1 MKKRL
6 RRPHIFA
13 LVTGLSL
20 ALMYFAYIPAIGVLG
35 RVLIL
40 FSTLAHELGHGLTA
54 MVVGGHFDT
63 VKIYWDASGVTH
75 SSRPDGRIASA
86 LIAAG
91 GLVGPSFAA
100 SLLFWAARGS
110 DTRVK
115 LVSRILGVAL
125 IVIGILTARSI
136 WALVFTVGLGGVL
149 LASVTRLSRVQLE
162 TSLVFLG
169 VQLGL
174 SVFTRADY
182 LFTKTAQT
190 GAGPMPSD
198 VSQIAQNL
206 FLPYWFWGGLCGLV
220 SVAVLFWGLRCYTHE
235 TE

>member
-13 LVTGLSL
+13 LVTCLSL
-20 ALMYFAYIPAIGVLG
+20 ALMHFAYIPAIGVLG

-54 MVVGGHFDT
+54 MLVGGHFDT

-100 SLLFWAARGS
+100 SFLFWSARGS
-110 DTRVK
+110 DSKVK
-115 LVSRILGVAL
+115 WATRILGVAL
-125 IVIGILTARSI
+125 IAIGFLTARSV
-136 WALVFTVGLGGVL
+136 WAIVFTIGLGAL
-149 LASVTRLSRVQLE
+149 LLVSVVKLSRVKLE
-162 TSLVFLG
+162 TALVFLG

-190 GAGPMPSD
+190 GAGAMPSD

-206 FLPYWFWGGLCGLV
+206 FLPYWFWGGLCGLI

-235 TE
+235 ND